1 MINVLHPFALCRYY
15 YIGKSGWMVSIFLIW
30 PFWFCFSTADVIEIF
45 HWQYC
50 QHVQSSSDGA
60 WSVQCA
66 GSGHIVSCV
75 TVTPDTCPGPGVSGQ
90 CPHVVT
96 HSANITRNIYSILST
111 QYSCSVWSQDS
122 RHGNCFPSS
131 SDFNSK
137 MVSIYQFDWHLKS
150 DEGRGIQT
158 VIQSGPQASKFSPGV
173 STLSFLQPSMSI
185 LEEQ

>member
-1 MINVLHPFALCRYY
+1 MSLKYFIDSIVSMSSPVV
-15 YIGKSGWMVSIFLIW
+15 MV
-30 PFWFCFSTADVIEIF
+30 PGQC
-45 HWQYC
+45 
-50 QHVQSSSDGA
+50 
-60 WSVQCA
+60 SVQC
-66 GSGHIVSCV
+66 GHIVSCV

-111 QYSCSVWSQDS
+111 HELSSCSVWSQDS

-173 STLSFLQPSMSI
+173 SNLSFLQPSMSF
-185 LEEQ
+185 LEEQQELWETRSTRPIDAKLWKNLCL